1 MTKHCIQYVE
11 NKWKSETNQ
20 ANELFN
26 KNHFKKAEKH
36 YKLALVQAELLIR
49 NKTTCKTCGIPIH
62 DIFAISCNNLCVV
75 YEELKQ
81 ADKEEKYYN
90 LHFFYMLFQLRLNQ
104 NRAEA
109 NLNLERSLNK
119 ISMLYISFLKRA
131 NNLTRVSQISTLV
144 ELSIRSKTSL
154 N

>member
-26 KNHFKKAEKH
+26 QNHFKKAEKH
-36 YKLALVQAELLIR
+36 YKLALIQSELLIR
-49 NKTTCKTCGIPIH
+49 NKTTCKDCGIPIH

-75 YEELKQ
+75 YEELK
-81 ADKEEKYYN
+81 DLDNEEKYYN
-90 LHFFYMLFQLRLNQ
+90 LHFFYMLLQLRLHK
-104 NRAEA
+104 NRAETNQSLER
-109 NLNLERSLNK
+109 NLNR
-119 ISMLYISFLKRA
+119 ISTLYISFLKRI
-131 NNLTRVSQISTLV
+131 NNVTRISQVSTLV
-144 ELSIRSKTSL
+144 QLSLQPKTLL